1 MSDPLTPAQRHKCM
15 ASIHGSSTKPEVKVR
30 RWLWRAGYRYRLNV
44 KSVPGKADIVLR
56 RYHTAIFVNGCFWH
70 GHNCERF
77 RLPKSNT
84 EFWKAK
90 IERNKARDA
99 ENYKTLAEA
108 GWHIIVLWE
117 CQLTSG
123 KMEET
128 MKQVDLQLS
137 RWLLEINKKQCIL
150 NS

>member
-1 MSDPLTPAQRHKCM
+1 MSDPLTLAQRHKCM
-15 ASIHGSSTKPEVKVR
+15 ASVHGSNTKPELKVR
-30 RWLWRAGYRYRLNV
+30 RWLWNAGYRYRLNV

-70 GHNCERF
+70 GHNCDRF

-84 EFWKAK
+84 EFWRTK

-99 ENYKTLAEA
+99 ENYRVLAEA

-117 CQLTSG
+117 CQLTSE
-123 KMEET
+123 KIDNT
-128 MKQVDLQLS
+128 MRQVTIWLS
-137 RWLLEINKKQCIL
+137 KWLLEL
-150 NS
+150 WE